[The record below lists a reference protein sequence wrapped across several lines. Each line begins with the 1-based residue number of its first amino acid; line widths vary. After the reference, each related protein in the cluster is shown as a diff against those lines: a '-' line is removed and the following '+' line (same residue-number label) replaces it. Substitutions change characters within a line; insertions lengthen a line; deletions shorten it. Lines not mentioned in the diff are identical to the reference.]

1 VTCCVV
7 DSVVITFG
15 VVGFGTALAGDATLT
30 ATAAWAGTAFLLVY
44 AAERLRSAVGP
55 SRELDGIVPSPTLR
69 RRALATALAV
79 SMLNPQLYLDAF
91 VLMGGV
97 AAPLQHTERIAF
109 AVGAPMRYSHFQAEA
124 DSTLIGGKV
133 LYPKEVEHSYPRAEL
148 LMGAVL
154 PERMM
159 LWHGALAPVPRD
171 GPLWPIGVDPVVL
184 RAQVRRW
191 PIGEGPQ
198 CRPSVPP
205 SASQRRC

>member
-1 VTCCVV
+1 VVVTCCVV

-97 AAPLQHTERIAF
+97 AAPLPHTERIVF
-109 AVGAPMRYSHFQAEA
+109 AVGALLASSAWFAAFAFAATKLSARCFAGS
-124 DSTLIGGKV
+124 LW
-133 LYPKEVEHSYPRAEL
+133 RAVDVASCGCM
-148 LMGAVL
+148 LMF
-154 PERMM
+154 
-159 LWHGALAPVPRD
+159 ALAIVWHHDLLPTLLSVIA
-171 GPLWPIGVDPVVL
+171 PIP
-184 RAQVRRW
+184 
-191 PIGEGPQ
+191 
-198 CRPSVPP
+198 
-205 SASQRRC
+205 